1 MAMPDRCWNR
11 EREVADRG
19 EITEIQERK
28 MRKQAEY
35 AYENTAYH
43 RELFDEE
50 GLSLTNIRKIDDYQ
64 RKVPFV
70 IDFDTQ
76 ELAASRERG
85 GFVYTNSDPA
95 GTPYF
100 RWQSEDAM
108 VSVTERLES
117 SVDVPVDVEPFDVDT
132 DQAERKPDK
141 IIEEAI

>member
-11 EREVADRG
+11 EREVVDRG

-35 AYENTAYH
+35 VYENTAYH

-50 GLSLTNIRKIDDYQ
+50 GQ

-117 SVDVPVDVEPFDVDT
+117 SVDVPVDVEPFDIDT

-141 IIEEAI
+141 IVEEAI

>member
-1 MAMPDRCWNR
+1 MPDRCWNR
-11 EREVADRG
+11 EREVVDRG

-35 AYENTAYH
+35 VYENTAYH

-50 GLSLTNIRKIDDYQ
+50 GQ

-76 ELAASRERG
+76 ELAASGERG
-85 GFVYTNSDPA
+85 GFTYTNSDPA
-95 GTPYF
+95 GTLYF
-100 RWQSEDAM
+100 RWQSENAM

-117 SVDVPVDVEPFDVDT
+117 SVDVPVDVEPFDIDT

-141 IIEEAI
+141 IVEEAI

>member
-11 EREVADRG
+11 EREVVDRG

-35 AYENTAYH
+35 VYENTAYH

-50 GLSLTNIRKIDDYQ
+50 GQ

-76 ELAASRERG
+76 ELAASGERG
-85 GFVYTNSDPA
+85 GFTYTNSDPA
-95 GTPYF
+95 GTLYF
-100 RWQSEDAM
+100 RWQSENAM

>member
-1 MAMPDRCWNR
+1 MPDRCWNR
-11 EREVADRG
+11 EREVVDRG

-35 AYENTAYH
+35 VYENTAYH

-50 GLSLTNIRKIDDYQ
+50 GQ

-76 ELAASRERG
+76 ELAASGERG
-85 GFVYTNSDPA
+85 GFTYTNSDPA
-95 GTPYF
+95 GTLYF
-100 RWQSEDAM
+100 RWQSENAM

>member
-1 MAMPDRCWNR
+1 MPDRCWNR
-11 EREVADRG
+11 EREVVDRG

-50 GLSLTNIRKIDDYQ
+50 GLSLTDIQRIDDYQ

-76 ELAASRERG
+76 ELAASGERG
-85 GFVYTNSDPA
+85 GLVL
-95 GTPYF
+95 
-100 RWQSEDAM
+100 

-141 IIEEAI
+141 IVEEAI